1 MLWTNFAHWFRQL
14 LPVPLW
20 LINMGYGL
28 STTVVDCLWK
38 LVLVVCH
45 TLLLNRTALYFVLQ
59 MHGAIIVLLNLVTC
73 TGEDVC
79 SWNSTI
85 SGSHMQHG
93 YTVLVSLLGMW
104 QQACWRDLSHFGRIL
119 TETFTW
125 DVANL
130 CCVWPASVGCVIQCL
145 ATVLGQFGQRLLST
159 SRLQLTNLNV
169 TKWLEALSLIV

>member
-1 MLWTNFAHWFRQL
+1 MLWTNFAHCFRQL
-14 LPVPLW
+14 LPVPFW

-28 STTVVDCLWK
+28 STTAVDCLWK

-45 TLLLNRTALYFVLQ
+45 TLLLKRTAVYFVLQ
-59 MHGAIIVLLNLVTC
+59 MHGANIVLLNLVTC

-93 YTVLVSLLGMW
+93 YTVLVSWLLGMW
-104 QQACWRDLSHFGRIL
+104 QQACRRDLSHFGRIL

-130 CCVWPASVGCVIQCL
+130 CCVWPTRCWMVSSVSCYN
-145 ATVLGQFGQRLLST
+145 GQRLLST
-159 SRLQLTNLNV
+159 SRLQLTNLKV
-169 TKWLEALSLIV
+169 TKWLEALSLVV